1 MTTAKQKPA
10 TYKKKINELFPTLD
24 GMGSEEQKPKKEEVV
39 VHEKRE
45 KQWWE
50 KINEKKVV

>member
-39 VHEKRE
+39 VSEKRE